1 MEVVEYKEIKGSAFA
16 DAYIYAKIKLDDGVI
31 VTVKASRSDNGWE
44 YVAFPFERELEAIWA
59 FKMLF
64 MCINK

>member
-1 MEVVEYKEIKGSAFA
+1 MEVIEHIETKGNVFA
-16 DAYIYAKIKLDDGVI
+16 CICAKIKLDDGAI
-31 VTVKASRSDNGWE
+31 VTVKASHSDNGWE